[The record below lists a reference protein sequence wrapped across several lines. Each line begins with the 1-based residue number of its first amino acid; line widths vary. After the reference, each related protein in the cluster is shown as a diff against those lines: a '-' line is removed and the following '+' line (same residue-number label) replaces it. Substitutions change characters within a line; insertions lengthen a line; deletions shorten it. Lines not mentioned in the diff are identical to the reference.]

1 MLGSHVIKHWSS
13 TQPSVTLSSGEAE
26 FYGVVRGAG
35 MGLGYQSLL
44 RDADRHLP
52 LRLWTDSSAAIGI
65 CSRQGLG
72 KLRHLDTH
80 TLWVQQA
87 VREKRV
93 DLRKVDGEAN
103 PADIVTKHF
112 CSRDKLSH
120 LVNLF
125 GCSYMD
131 GRSEVAP
138 LVRQGTST
146 KVTLGEALKSQGET
160 LAEVQVPTTTTIIP
174 HLAYTSE
181 ELSILYPPLE
191 AVADPYDETAK
202 CAQDDGRDG
211 VLQAGL
217 RRAAEIAG
225 EAALHGRR
233 RDMPVEATTTLRRA
247 TVKLQHGDS

>member
-1 MLGSHVIKHWSS
+1 
-13 TQPSVTLSSGEAE
+13 
-26 FYGVVRGAG
+26 

-44 RDADRHLP
+44 RDAQRHLP

-93 DLRKVDGEAN
+93 DLRKIDGEAN

-120 LVNLF
+120 LVSLF
-125 GCSYMD
+125 GCKYMV
-131 GRSEVAP
+131 GRSEAAP
-138 LVRQGTST
+138 LVRQGAST
-146 KVTLGEALKSQGET
+146 RVTIGEAVRSKGEMI
-160 LAEVQVPTTTTIIP
+160 AEVQTSEAIIP
-174 HLAYTSE
+174 HLVYTDE
-181 ELSILYPPLE
+181 ELDKMYPPME
-191 AVADPYDETAK
+191 APDDPYDETTK
-202 CAQDDGRDG
+202 CAQADTHDGI
-211 VLQAGL
+211 LQAGL

-225 EAALHGRR
+225 EAAIHGRR
-233 RDMPVEATTTLRRA
+233 RDMPAEATSTLNKA
-247 TVKLQHGDS
+247 TVKIHYGSA